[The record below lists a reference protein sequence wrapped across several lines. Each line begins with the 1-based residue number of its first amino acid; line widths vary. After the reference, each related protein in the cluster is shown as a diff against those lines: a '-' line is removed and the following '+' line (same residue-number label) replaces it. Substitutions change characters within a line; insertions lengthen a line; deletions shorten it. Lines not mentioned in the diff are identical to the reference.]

1 MIMTNKGS
9 LGESSVDTAKKEL
22 QWLRAMQNAN
32 WVPKK
37 NVGSTERLISAGVGV
52 AALALGLRKGRGP
65 LGLGLSAL
73 GAALLARGATG
84 YCPINHAIGR
94 TPKRPD
100 EYANGGKA
108 APGLPSTKDSVEEAS
123 RESFPAS
130 DPPGWTD
137 SKA

>member
-22 QWLRAMQNAN
+22 QWLRAIQNAN

-37 NVGSTERLISAGVGV
+37 NLGKTERLISAGFGA
-52 AALALGLRKGRGP
+52 AALALGLRKGKGA

-84 YCPINHAIGR
+84 YCPINHAMGR

-100 EYANGGKA
+100 VYAKGGKGTPA
-108 APGLPSTKDSVEEAS
+108 LPQTKDPVEEAS